1 MRILNSLQ
9 PLALLLMRVV
19 FGVIFMSHGYPLLA
33 HHTGATQTLYAQH
46 GLPGY
51 FASVVGVVDLFGGGL
66 LLIGLFTRG
75 AALVLAIETVYL
87 ILRVY
92 TPHSYFA
99 LNEYGFPLVV
109 AAGCFALATLG
120 AGMFSVDWPLLESG
134 GRGRN
139 SRSAKVR

>member
-9 PLALLLMRVV
+9 PLALLLMRVA

-46 GLPGY
+46 GLPSY
-51 FASVVGVVDLFGGGL
+51 FPSVVGVVDFFGGAL

-75 AALVLAIETVYL
+75 AALVLTIETVYL

-109 AAGCFALATLG
+109 AVGCFALATLG
-120 AGMFSVDWPLLESG
+120 AGAISVDYPLFESG
-134 GRGRN
+134 GR
-139 SRSAKVR
+139 SRSRGAKVK

>member
-9 PLALLLMRVV
+9 PVALLLLRVV

-33 HHTGATQTLYAQH
+33 HHTGATQTLYVLH

-75 AALVLAIETVYL
+75 ASLVLAIETVYL
-87 ILRVY
+87 ILKVY

-109 AAGCFALATLG
+109 AVGCFALATLG
-120 AGMFSVDWPLLESG
+120 AGALSVDWPLFESG
-134 GRGRN
+134 GRARGR
-139 SRSAKVR
+139 ATGK